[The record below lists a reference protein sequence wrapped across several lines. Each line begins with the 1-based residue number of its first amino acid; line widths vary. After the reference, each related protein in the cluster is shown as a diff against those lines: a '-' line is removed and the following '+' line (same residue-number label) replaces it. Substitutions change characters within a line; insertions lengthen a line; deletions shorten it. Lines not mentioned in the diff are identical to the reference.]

1 MAKLTVVF
9 GLLLIGNGIYGY
21 TGSQSEKKSH
31 FAELD
36 TNSDQTLAIEEQE
49 SVFDKYSKLKEHN
62 APVDL
67 KEFLDKTVSITT
79 LIPAFLGI
87 VLLLCGIG
95 SIVKPALNMH
105 LMHVAALLGVLGCLA
120 ALGRLIPS
128 FFKENQNS
136 LAQLNLGLMALLCG
150 GFVYSCIQSF
160 KAAGRRRRE
169 AAKAADAGQSSGAA
183 DSSDAEEPTDSGE

>member
-1 MAKLTVVF
+1 MAKTTAVF
-9 GLLLIGNGIYGY
+9 GLLLIGNGLYGY
-21 TGSQSEKKSH
+21 TASDSE
-31 FAELD
+31 
-36 TNSDQTLAIEEQE
+36 
-49 SVFDKYSKLKEHN
+49 
-62 APVDL
+62 
-67 KEFLDKTVSITT
+67 SITA
-79 LIPAFLGI
+79 LIPAFVGG
-87 VLLLCGIG
+87 VLLLCAIG
-95 SIVKPALNMH
+95 SIAKPALNMH

-128 FFKENQNS
+128 FFKEEQNSLAQYS